1 MTDTKGH
8 SSSGYPDR
16 EATETATMW
25 RAMFIAIGV
34 TACILGVECMLI
46 DKAVLVDRGDAAAAA
61 PQINGVAAPAAKREL
76 VPPEWAPWSLI
87 SAGAVV
93 MLYSFTLP
101 KKFSG

>member
-1 MTDTKGH
+1 
-8 SSSGYPDR
+8 
-16 EATETATMW
+16 MW

-46 DKAVLVDRGDAAAAA
+46 DKAVLVDRGDAAAA